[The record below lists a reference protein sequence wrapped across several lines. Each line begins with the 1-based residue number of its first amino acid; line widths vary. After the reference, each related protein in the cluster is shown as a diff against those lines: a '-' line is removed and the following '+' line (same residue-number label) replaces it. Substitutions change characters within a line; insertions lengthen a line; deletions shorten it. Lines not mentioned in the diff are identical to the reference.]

1 MPAKRRKLPHP
12 CPICKSTNGTV
23 QIVFFSHWR
32 KVQNRISRYDAW
44 NRRPKPKHRGNGSGG
59 SDNGV
64 FRIGHYDSNSYQKIK
79 KENNDPYNFQT
90 EETKKQKLRTSQRK
104 WCSFRSE
111 ILNDRKFWGLAASY
125 LGKPKNLP
133 FYDDI
138 RDEVYENGWQM
149 IEQNKKL

>member
-1 MPAKRRKLPHP
+1 MPAHRRKLPHP

-23 QIVFFSHWR
+23 QIVFFNHWR
-32 KVQNRISRYDAW
+32 KVKNQISRYDAW
-44 NRRPKPKHRGNGSGG
+44 NKRPKPKHRGNGSGG

-79 KENNDPYNFQT
+79 KENNETYNFQT
-90 EETKKQKLRTSQRK
+90 E
-104 WCSFRSE
+104 E
-111 ILNDRKFWGLAASY
+111 ILNDRKFWGLGASY
-125 LGKPKNLP
+125 LDKPKNLP